1 MNESYKRIYYDLIGE
16 QFKKVIM
23 CYNPIE
29 KKYKYCG
36 FSHHVNEN
44 ALEDLA
50 NLIIDDLVF
59 YAFNEEEVLNLDKCH
74 DMLEDL
80 RIAAKYAYKQ
90 RLPKRK
96 NDKSDG
102 TMGEVLLDIFIQLET
117 HDTQKLIARAKYTEM
132 NSKQEIKGYD
142 ALYFTKNSDGIC
154 LWLGQAKA
162 GKKKYCTDSIA
173 DDLKSKYNKKYFSD
187 TVLYIA
193 DKKDTSELDD
203 ILNAING
210 ICFESMKCGW
220 DEDRKA
226 QEILTELNRWN
237 VKIKIPCLITYSKDI
252 YSDEK
257 ALEKYIKKE
266 ITDTLKCFEEIT
278 LDIELNMTSEV
289 VFYILPVKD
298 VDYIRKKI
306 IEMKEE
312 AN

>member
-1 MNESYKRIYYDLIGE
+1 MNESYKKIYYDLIGE
-16 QFKKVIM
+16 QFNKVIIR
-23 CYNPIE
+23 YNSIE

-59 YAFNEEEVLNLDKCH
+59 YTFNEEEVLNLDKCH
-74 DMLEDL
+74 GMLEDL

-96 NDKSDG
+96 NDKTDG

-117 HDTQKLIARAKYTEM
+117 HDTQKLIARAKFTDM
-132 NSKQEIKGYD
+132 NNKQEIKGYD
-142 ALYFTKNSDGIC
+142 ALYFTKSSDGIC

-162 GKKKYCTDSIA
+162 GKKKYCTNSIA
-173 DDLKSKYNKKYFSD
+173 DDLKTKYNKKYFSD
-187 TVLYIA
+187 TILYIA

-203 ILNAING
+203 ILSAING
-210 ICFESMKCGW
+210 ICFKSMKCGW
-220 DEDRKA
+220 DEKRKVH
-226 QEILTELNRWN
+226 EILTVLNDRN

-257 ALEKYIKKE
+257 VLGEYINKE
-266 ITDTLKCFEEIT
+266 IQDTLEYFDEMT
-278 LDIELNMTSEV
+278 LDIELNMTFEV
-289 VFYILPVKD
+289 IFYILPVKD
-298 VDYIRKKI
+298 VDYIRQKI
-306 IEMKEE
+306 IEMKKE

>member
-59 YAFNEEEVLNLDKCH
+59 YAFNEEEVLNLGKCH
-74 DMLEDL
+74 GMLEDL
-80 RIAAKYAYKQ
+80 RVAAKYAYKQ

-102 TMGEVLLDIFIQLET
+102 TLGEVLLDIFIQLET
-117 HDTQKLIARAKYTEM
+117 HDTQKLIARAKFTDM
-132 NSKQEIKGYD
+132 HNKQEIKGYD

-162 GKKKYCTDSIA
+162 GKKKYCTNSIA
-173 DDLKSKYNKKYFSD
+173 DDLKNKYNKKYFSD

-203 ILNAING
+203 IL
-210 ICFESMKCGW
+210 K
-220 DEDRKA
+220 
-226 QEILTELNRWN
+226 
-237 VKIKIPCLITYSKDI
+237 
-252 YSDEK
+252 
-257 ALEKYIKKE
+257 
-266 ITDTLKCFEEIT
+266 
-278 LDIELNMTSEV
+278 
-289 VFYILPVKD
+289 
-298 VDYIRKKI
+298 
-306 IEMKEE
+306 
-312 AN
+312 

>member
-1 MNESYKRIYYDLIGE
+1 MNESYKKIYYDLIGE
-16 QFKKVIM
+16 QFNKVIIR
-23 CYNPIE
+23 YNPIE

-59 YAFNEEEVLNLDKCH
+59 YTFNEEEVLNLDKCH
-74 DMLEDL
+74 GMLEDL

-96 NDKSDG
+96 NDKTDG

-117 HDTQKLIARAKYTEM
+117 HDTQKLIARAKFTDM
-132 NSKQEIKGYD
+132 NNKQEIKGYD
-142 ALYFTKNSDGIC
+142 ALYFTKSSDGIC

-162 GKKKYCTDSIA
+162 GKKKYCTNSIA
-173 DDLKSKYNKKYFSD
+173 DDLKTKYNKKYFSD
-187 TVLYIA
+187 TILYIA

-203 ILNAING
+203 ILSAING
-210 ICFESMKCGW
+210 ICFKSMKCGW
-220 DEDRKA
+220 DEKRKVH
-226 QEILTELNRWN
+226 EILTVLNDRN
-237 VKIKIPCLITYSKDI
+237 VKIKIPCLIIYSKDI

-257 ALEKYIKKE
+257 VLGEYINKE
-266 ITDTLKCFEEIT
+266 IQDTLEYFDEMT
-278 LDIELNMTSEV
+278 LDIELNMTFEV
-289 VFYILPVKD
+289 IFYILPVKD
-298 VDYIRKKI
+298 VDYIRQKI
-306 IEMKEE
+306 IEMKKE